1 MLLAIITG
9 AAAFTMGPTFT
20 TDSFTAT
27 CTLIIVNVAPTVH
40 VTVTG
45 ADYTDLNVRHT
56 TPPFP
61 GALTSQ
67 PFAHIEQSFTIH
79 FKYVIVLLLA
89 IITAAAAFTVGS
101 TFTTDSFTATCTLI
115 IVNVA
120 PTVHVPVMATDDQH
134 LIAHS
139 KPPFPGAIP
148 QSGAD
153 TLQGGAA
160 KQESELDIP
169 LRKVP
174 PWCGETGTILKPIL
188 FLCLHGWSQ

>member
-9 AAAFTMGPTFT
+9 AADFTMGPTFT

-27 CTLIIVNVAPTVH
+27 CTLIIVNVAPTVR
-40 VTVTG
+40 VTVM
-45 ADYTDLNVRHT
+45 
-56 TPPFP
+56 
-61 GALTSQ
+61 
-67 PFAHIEQSFTIH
+67 
-79 FKYVIVLLLA
+79 
-89 IITAAAAFTVGS
+89 AA
-101 TFTTDSFTATCTLI
+101 
-115 IVNVA
+115 
-120 PTVHVPVMATDDQH
+120 DDQH
-134 LIAHS
+134 LNTHS

-174 PWCGETGTILKPIL
+174 
-188 FLCLHGWSQ
+188 HGAERQEQF